1 MTVVSKR
8 KMAFTNPSQL
18 GCGVRSEREDGTG
31 PTYDAATNISF
42 LRVIL
47 LWLGLQWG
55 IISVLMGYSNY
66 PFE

>member
-1 MTVVSKR
+1 MLARERWLSLTPVSWVVESG
-8 KMAFTNPSQL
+8 Q
-18 GCGVRSEREDGTG
+18 REEGTG
-31 PTYDAATNISF
+31 PTYDAATKISF

-66 PFE
+66 PFK